1 VLAVETLNHNKP
13 KPKQTMKTK
22 AYAGAGNGEITEA
35 FAKWF
40 IDQPIKVQE
49 NHLDC
54 MSTNQAVELARLVLK
69 LCPYL

>member
-1 VLAVETLNHNKP
+1 
-13 KPKQTMKTK
+13 MKTQS
-22 AYAGAGNGEITEA
+22 YVGAGNGQITEA

-40 IDQPIKVQE
+40 IDQPLKVQE
-49 NHLDC
+49 NHLEC